1 MNKHPILIGISGGT
15 GSGKT
20 SAAKKLL
27 EEFKL
32 GEVVVIEQDSYY
44 KDLAHLD
51 PKERHKQN
59 FDHPDAIDFE
69 LITEQMSHLI
79 QGQSIECPQ
88 YNFSTHTRLPNTINI
103 EPHQVIVFEGI
114 LVLHHPAL
122 RNLMDI
128 KIYVDTPPDIRF
140 IRRLT
145 RDMQA
150 RGRSLQSVIDQY
162 LQTVRLMHEEFVE
175 PTKYFADVIIPEGGQ
190 NHVAIDLL
198 RTKIRSIL
206 KESQ

>member
-1 MNKHPILIGISGGT
+1 MNNRSILIGISGGT

-27 EEFKL
+27 EEFQP

-44 KDLAHLD
+44 KDLSHLNYED
-51 PKERHKQN
+51 RCRHN

-69 LITEQMSHLI
+69 LIVKHLSQLI
-79 QGQSIECPQ
+79 EGRPIECPK
-88 YNFSTHTRLPNTINI
+88 YNFATHIRLENTITI
-103 EPHQVIVFEGI
+103 APHQVIVFEGI
-114 LVLHHPAL
+114 LVLHFPAL
-122 RNLMDI
+122 RDLFDI

-145 RDMQA
+145 RDMQE

-162 LQTVRLMHEEFVE
+162 LHTVRLMHEEFVE
-175 PTKYFADVIIPEGGQ
+175 PTKYFADVIIPEGGH
-190 NHVAIDLL
+190 NYVAIDLL

-206 KESQ
+206 KESL